1 MLSDFAA
8 HCGGWLPAA
17 RLLADIA
24 DQFDGTGEA
33 WADTM
38 VANYR
43 RDSFI
48 CLMQAALEQRLA
60 GVA

>member
-17 RLLADIA
+17 RILAEIA
-24 DQFDGTGEA
+24 DQLDGDPEPEA
-33 WADTM
+33 QAL
-38 VANYR
+38 ALSSR
-43 RDSFI
+43 RDSLI
-48 CLMQAALEQRLA
+48 CLMQAVTLQRLA